1 MSKKI
6 LVLFLG
12 MALLL
17 LAGCSKETSRSSPS
31 EASAM
36 ESSGSTPTPESTP
49 SSSHAS
55 APVNG
60 QTSYEKL
67 FANGPILA
75 QNTDGLWGY
84 IDSAGNYVVEPRF
97 RDAYRFQGNG
107 LAAVQD
113 SETGLWGYINTSG
126 EYAIEAKYS
135 QVSPNGFK
143 SNGLV
148 AVYEAGTN
156 LSGYIDE
163 SGEYAFPPLSDST
176 VSDFSNGLAIVG
188 PPGAVYYIDETG
200 EQVYPETFNEAY
212 HFSEDWPRSC
222 TGETTAT

>member
-1 MSKKI
+1 M
-6 LVLFLG
+6 
-12 MALLL
+12 
-17 LAGCSKETSRSSPS
+17 R
-31 EASAM
+31 
-36 ESSGSTPTPESTP
+36 
-49 SSSHAS
+49 
-55 APVNG
+55 
-60 QTSYEKL
+60 KL

-97 RDAYRFQGNG
+97 RDATDSRGMAWLPYKTVR
-107 LAAVQD
+107 LAF
-113 SETGLWGYINTSG
+113 GGYINTSG

-135 QVSPNGFK
+135 QVSPNGFM
-143 SNGLV
+143 SNGLA

-176 VSDFSNGLAIVG
+176 VSDFINGLAIVG

-212 HFSEDWPRSC
+212 HFSEGWAPVMYW
-222 TGETTAT
+222 ETTAT